1 MFDSFSE
8 DDIVMAFFPCTR
20 FECQCSMN
28 FRGEGNQMKKWS
40 DSKKLKYDLYL
51 FEDLQRN
58 YIAITKMALI
68 ALARGLRMIIEN
80 PANKPHFLTSYWALK
95 PKIIDMDRREN
106 GDRQKKP
113 TQYWFINTE
122 PKQNLVFEPL
132 EMVEQRI
139 HEKMHDK
146 AQRSEIH
153 PQYASRFIRQYI
165 MEE

>member
-1 MFDSFSE
+1 
-8 DDIVMAFFPCTR
+8 
-20 FECQCSMN
+20 
-28 FRGEGNQMKKWS
+28 MKKWS

-68 ALARGLRMIIEN
+68 AISKGFRMIIEN

-132 EMVEQRI
+132 EMVEQRT

-146 AQRSEIH
+146 VQRSEIH